1 MLTKGITV
9 VSVAAVRS
17 EPSHRAEMISQLL
30 YGESVDILRED
41 NSFVY
46 IRMHFD
52 GYEGWVSRLQITPV
66 TDEVFAGRTVA
77 VLETHY
83 LQREDI
89 LLSAGSEVPAEV
101 AEQKKM
107 NLTIKETA
115 ETFLGVP
122 YLWSGRSFFGLDCSG
137 FVQLVYKL
145 HGFTLPRDAAEQ
157 AKMGNVLSFVEESK
171 SGDLAFFEDEEGT
184 ITHVGLMLDQ
194 QKIIHA
200 YGKVRID
207 QLDSTGIYN
216 SDENRHTHKL
226 RFLRSVL

>member
-9 VSVAAVRS
+9 VSVAAVRA

-52 GYEGWVSRLQITPV
+52 GYQGWVSRLQITPV
-66 TDEVFAGRTVA
+66 TDQVFAGRTVA
-77 VLETHY
+77 VLQTHY

-101 AEQKKM
+101 AAQQKV
-107 NLTIKETA
+107 NVTIKETA
-115 ETFLGVP
+115 QTFLGVP

-145 HGFTLPRDAAEQ
+145 HGLALPRDAAEQ
-157 AKMGNVLSFVEESK
+157 AKVGNVLSFVEESK

-184 ITHVGLMLDQ
+184 IAHVGLMLDQ

-226 RFLRSVL
+226 RFLRSVF